1 MATLMQQRRGTATE
15 WTAANEVL
23 PEGAIGLNE
32 TTGQFK
38 MGDGVTPWNSLPY
51 STMSPTTFDAVGDLL
66 VGTGDNT
73 FAKLPRG
80 TNGQRLSVQAD
91 GTLAWVDPGAAT
103 VPLTIVDAAGDLI
116 VGSGNDAVT
125 RLAKG
130 ANGTRL
136 MVDGAGNLVWAAND
150 SIPLASV
157 TTLGDILYAT
167 GAGAVTR
174 LARGATGQVLTV
186 KSDGT
191 LQWTT
196 PQAAAVPL
204 STVTAAGDLIVASGS
219 GAVTRLA
226 KGGTAGMVLTMVG
239 GNLAWAAPSADI
251 PLSTITAAGDLVV
264 GSGAG
269 AATRLAKGADE
280 SKLMVRG
287 GALTWVD
294 DSPTPKGIIATGTS
308 TLTPTTPSN
317 GAETPG
323 LTLSAVP
330 IVSGRRYRCTVLAAL
345 VRSDNQPEQ
354 SQLRMRIGSASTGT
368 IIWATWFVQ
377 WGASLIAEQRPYMF
391 EFLGG
396 SSDAPAGPAT
406 SGIGVAGPA
415 TVAAGNKAF
424 NFTFTKN
431 SGSGNAATMNLVG
444 STNAPLV
451 MTIEDI
457 GV

>member
-1 MATLMQQRRGTATE
+1 MATLMQQRRGTTAE
-15 WTAANEVL
+15 WAAANEVL

-73 FAKLPRG
+73 YAKLPRG

-239 GNLAWAAPSADI
+239 GNLAWATPSADI

-264 GSGAG
+264 GTGAG

-280 SKLMVRG
+280 SKLLVRG

-294 DSPTPKGIIATGTS
+294 DSATPRGVIAAGYS
-308 TLTPTTPSN
+308 TLTPTTASN
-317 GAETPG
+317 GAETVG
-323 LTLSAVP
+323 MSINAT
-330 IVSGRRYRCTVLAAL
+330 IVAGRRYKFRVLAGFI
-345 VRSDNQPEQ
+345 RSDNAADQA
-354 SQLRMRIGSASTGT
+354 QLRCRIGSALTGT
-368 IIWATWFVQ
+368 IIWANWFVQ
-377 WGASLIAEQRPYMF
+377 WGASFVAQQQVYEF
-391 EFLGG
+391 DFLGAAAT
-396 SSDAPAGPAT
+396 APGGPAT
-406 SGIGVAGPA
+406 SGVGVAGPA
-415 TVAAGNKAF
+415 TVASGVQTF

-431 SGSGNAATMNLVG
+431 SGNANAATMNLAG
-444 STNAPLV
+444 TTTAPSV
-451 MTIEDI
+451 IMVEDI
-457 GV
+457 GI